1 MSEVANGEKS
11 LYFSKTKF
19 LTKTIFMTQTF
30 SELNW
35 IAILVGTIGYFALG
49 AIWYSF
55 LFQKKWIAYNKI
67 DMSDPNG
74 KKGVGAIMFASF
86 ILMFVTSLAIAILVN
101 RIGVWS
107 WMSGVK
113 LGAFTGVC
121 FACTS
126 MGINMLYEKK
136 PLGLFF
142 INGAYQVLGNIIAA
156 VIIVCWQ

>member
-1 MSEVANGEKS
+1 MIMQ
-11 LYFSKTKF
+11 
-19 LTKTIFMTQTF
+19 IFKDI
-30 SELNW
+30 NW
-35 IAILVGTIGYFALG
+35 IAVLVGTIGYFMLG
-49 AIWYSF
+49 ALWYSF

-86 ILMFVTSLAIAILVN
+86 ILMFVTSTTIAFLAYRV
-101 RIGVWS
+101 GMWG

-113 LGAFTGVC
+113 LGAFTGVF

-142 INGAYQVLGNIIAA
+142 INGGYQVLGNIIAA
-156 VIIVCWQ
+156 VIIVCWR